1 MSCEVL
7 LRTIFSLIVGHLITY
22 CRNRL
27 ISREIFTLEIIGF
40 TLHYIVVERFLL
52 QTVLYQNEL
61 LNAK

>member
-40 TLHYIVVERFLL
+40 TLLVVERFLL
-52 QTVLYQNEL
+52 RTVLYQNEL